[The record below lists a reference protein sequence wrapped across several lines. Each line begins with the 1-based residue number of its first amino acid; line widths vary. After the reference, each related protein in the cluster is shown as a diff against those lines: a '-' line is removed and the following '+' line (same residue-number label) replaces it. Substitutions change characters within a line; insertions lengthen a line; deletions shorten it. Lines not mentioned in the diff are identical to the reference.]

1 VGESS
6 CSSLGDDVG
15 SEVPSTGEL
24 VGDVVVEESDDAE
37 SNMASVAA
45 LVALD
50 LSGIGIGIVSCNC
63 DVKRL
68 ELVDDDGFVLLLL
81 RGAFEMLD
89 EADVAAAAA
98 AAAAAAVV
106 VDARSRVPK
115 RFNGGLRGF
124 CTLPSDQPLIA
135 SER

>member
-68 ELVDDDGFVLLLL
+68 ELVDDGFVLLLL